1 MKLFTRL
8 AFAALFILISVNS
21 TYAQT
26 KTKAEKKAAERAK
39 IKEMVE
45 AQNFV
50 FKATN
55 ASPMRGGNRQ
65 LTSDYD
71 FTVGKDTVVAFL
83 PYFGRAFVA
92 PNPGT
97 TDGGIKVNTTRF
109 SYSSVQKGGGWNIII
124 KPKDKNI
131 ADWRDVQS
139 FNLSI
144 SQDGYGSL
152 QVISTNRDAITFT
165 GYIEARSK

>member
-1 MKLFTRL
+1 MKILTRIAFVAAFIFVGISISL
-8 AFAALFILISVNS
+8 A
-21 TYAQT
+21 Q
-26 KTKAEKKAAERAK
+26 TKAEKKAAERAK
-39 IKEMVE
+39 IKDMVE

-50 FKATN
+50 FKATY
-55 ASPMRGGNRQ
+55 ASPMRGGSRS

-71 FTVGKDTVVAFL
+71 LTIGKDTIVSFL

-97 TDGGIKVNTTRF
+97 TDGGIKINTTKF
-109 SYSSVQKGGGWNIII
+109 SYASVKKGSGWNITI

-131 ADWRDVQS
+131 SDWRDVQTL
-139 FNLSI
+139 NLSV

-152 QVISTNRDAITFT
+152 QVISTNRDPISFT
-165 GYIEARSK
+165 GYVEAKKK